1 MIGPT
6 ILLVGG
12 FFCGLLAGGA
22 AQFGRLCTLSAI
34 EDAAVAGDFRRARA
48 FTVALATALLTT
60 QLFVTFGVLD
70 LSSSPYAQSR
80 IELLGLICGAF
91 LFGLGMSLAGTCGF
105 GLLIRMGTGDLRA
118 FISAGV
124 LGIAAAAATGGILS
138 PLRLTIANLWIVDTS
153 SLPLPAFPYAA
164 WLRTASIDNL
174 AITVAIVSVLVG
186 WSVASV
192 RFRRRRNLILAG
204 LGLGLSVTLGWIVT
218 GPLADPFGAH
228 RLESLT
234 FVAPIARALFLTMGE
249 NITSASFAVATVVG
263 VVIGSCAVTW
273 YRDETRWQAFDDARE
288 MRRHLIGA
296 LLMGFGGVLAKGC
309 TIGQGLSASSTLAAT
324 APIAILFMILGA
336 RLGLF
341 YLIEGRT
348 LWGSL
353 VTGTNRNAG

>member
-1 MIGPT
+1 MIGLS
-6 ILLVGG
+6 ILLAGG
-12 FFCGLLAGGA
+12 LFCGLLAGGA

-48 FTVALATALLTT
+48 FTLALATALLTT
-60 QLFVTFGVLD
+60 QLLVTLGVLD
-70 LSSSPYAQSR
+70 LSSNPYSQSK
-80 IELLGLICGAF
+80 IALFGLICGAF

-105 GLLIRMGTGDLRA
+105 GLLLRMGNGDLRA

-124 LGIAAAAATGGILS
+124 LGVAAAAATGGVLS
-138 PLRLTIANLWIVDTS
+138 PLRLAVADLWSIETAILPWLTLPDVTWLRAGSTGNILVTIVVVSALVSWIVS
-153 SLPLPAFPYAA
+153 
-164 WLRTASIDNL
+164 
-174 AITVAIVSVLVG
+174 
-186 WSVASV
+186 SV

-204 LGLGLSVTLGWIVT
+204 LGLGVAVTCGWLVT
-218 GPLADPFGAH
+218 GPLADPFGGH

-234 FVAPIARALFLTMGE
+234 FVAPIARVLFLTMGE
-249 NITSASFAVATVVG
+249 NITSASFAAASVVG
-263 VVIGSCAVTW
+263 VVIGSCVVSW
-273 YRDETRWQAFDDARE
+273 YRDELRWEAFDDARE

-296 LLMGFGGVLAKGC
+296 TLMGFGGVLAKGC

-348 LWGSL
+348 VWGRL
-353 VTGTNRNAG
+353 VQNHER